1 MKRRNHPKK
10 LTKKSHLTSDQRVK
24 LLNQLYAYVL
34 WRENNEDLVDR
45 YVLEVNLEPPI
56 EMPKSVTKRK
66 VYHLSPKRTAK
77 KVKRLKTAHS
87 RVFKIVTATSIC
99 LIIVVIVQILYP
111 SGRATPLASLQ
122 SYGQLGFA
130 NQDKILNKLSDFDQ
144 RIVTVHTHTKNITTS
159 YKDLGVTINA
169 EQTAKEMTDYPLSKR
184 LVPLTIFFYGK
195 NRKIVRDIDESQ
207 LQLFVRD
214 VVVLA
219 SKKPVDALVSIEDTK
234 LSFSP
239 SEEGHEYQ
247 TQSLK
252 SVVLRSELGNNAQV
266 VFTPTILY
274 PRISSNIAEANVKR
288 MQLRINN
295 PISIK
300 ADGKTRTIDSN
311 TIASWV
317 DIVHKPDK
325 NTVDIVFNND
335 RIAATTSDLPVEVDY
350 TAKPNVTTMLNG
362 SKAGYSQGA
371 TGRSLQFD
379 ELVKQIADTTN
390 PSGSSI
396 EASVLTLI
404 PPDVIDRKYTKDST
418 GMQSLL
424 EHWTTINGGQ
434 YGIDFRTV
442 NGRISANINPNRLF
456 PSVGIYRIYI
466 ASMIYGRLSSGSTKA
481 GDIMQNGQTVDAC
494 LSKMIRESDESCTN
508 ALGNIIGWGSAD
520 QMLVNQGFESTTL
533 VQGAS
538 LTTAND
544 ASDWLLKLISGN
556 ITMFSQA
563 NSLTNLMGQQ
573 IFRQGMPAGSAGYRV
588 ADKAGAFGRNT
599 NDVGIVYHPGST
611 YVLSVMSEGSSLNKI
626 ADLTREINKV
636 MAQ

>member
-1 MKRRNHPKK
+1 MKNKAKSKK
-10 LTKKSHLTSDQRVK
+10 STKKSHLTSDQRVNF
-24 LLNQLYAYVL
+24 LNQLYAYVL
-34 WRENNEDLVDR
+34 WRENNEDLVDP
-45 YVLEVNLEPPI
+45 YVLEVNLEPPV
-56 EMPKSVTKRK
+56 EAPKPTQKRK
-66 VYHLSPKRTAK
+66 VYHFSPKITAK
-77 KVKRLKTAHS
+77 TVKRLKKAHS
-87 RVFKIVTATSIC
+87 RVFKVVAVTLASLVVI
-99 LIIVVIVQILYP
+99 VIVQILYP
-111 SGRATPLASLQ
+111 SGRATPFASLQ

-130 NQDKILNKLSDFDQ
+130 NQDEILNKLSDFDQ

-159 YKDLGVTINA
+159 YKDLGVTIKA
-169 EQTAKEMTDYPLSKR
+169 DQTAKEMTDYPLSKR

-195 NRKIVRDIDESQ
+195 NHKIVRDIDESQ

-214 VVVLA
+214 VVALA
-219 SKKPVDALVSIEDTK
+219 SKKPVDALVSIEGMK

-252 SVVLRSELGNNAQV
+252 SVILRSELGNNGQV
-266 VFTPTILY
+266 IFTPTILY
-274 PRISSNIAEANVKR
+274 PKIASNIAEANVTR
-288 MQLRINN
+288 MQLRISN
-295 PISIK
+295 PITIK
-300 ADGKTRTIDSN
+300 SEDKTRTLDSN
-311 TIASWV
+311 TIAGWV

-325 NTVDIVFNND
+325 NTVDIIFNQD
-335 RIAATTSDLPVEVDY
+335 RIAATIADLPGEVDY
-350 TAKPNVTTMLNG
+350 LAKPNVTTMLNG
-362 SKAGYSQGA
+362 LKAGYSQG
-371 TGRSLQFD
+371 TSGKSLQFD

-404 PPDVIDRKYTKDST
+404 PSDVIDRKYTKDST

-556 ITMFSQA
+556 ITQFSQA
-563 NSLTNLMGQQ
+563 SSLTNLMSQQ
-573 IFRQGMPAGSAGYRV
+573 VFRQGMPAGSVGYRV
-588 ADKAGAFGRNT
+588 ADKAGSFGRNT
-599 NDVGIVYHPGST
+599 NDVGIVYHPGGT
-611 YVLSVMSEGSSLNKI
+611 YVLSVMSEGSSLAKI

-636 MAQ
+636 MSQ